1 MTNAETRQ
9 ILQTLPADSPFFH
22 RSIIGRTSPA
32 TAFQDRLDVAYFE
45 LNIGWKIA
53 YLYYQADEPL
63 PAFIEQTSIRRC
75 YYHISGI
82 PDPAI
87 SEARFLDETN
97 TTQSRL
103 ARAMLFDRGSSYESI
118 ADYLKLSDEVV

>member
-1 MTNAETRQ
+1 MTNAEIRQ
-9 ILQTLPADSPFFH
+9 ILQTLAADSPFFNQ
-22 RSIIGRTSPA
+22 SIIGNPVNS
-32 TAFQDRLDVAYFE
+32 FEDRLDLAYFE

-63 PAFIEQTSIRRC
+63 PAFIEQASIRRC
-75 YYHISGI
+75 YYHVSGI

-118 ADYLKLSDEVV
+118 ADYLKLSD